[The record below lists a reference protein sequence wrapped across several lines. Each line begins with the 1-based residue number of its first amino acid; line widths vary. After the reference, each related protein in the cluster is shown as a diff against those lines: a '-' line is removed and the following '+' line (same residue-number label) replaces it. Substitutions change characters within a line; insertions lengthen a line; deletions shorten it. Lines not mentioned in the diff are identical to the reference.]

1 MGVEALAQVLRP
13 LTATFATMGADVNTD
28 ALLVGLGTPDDAAV
42 YRLNAEQA
50 IVATTDFFPPVV
62 DDAYTF
68 GAIAAANALSDIY
81 AMGGTPLFAL
91 NLVGFPDDLDPAI
104 LSEILRGGAEKV
116 REAGALIAGGHT
128 VTDAEPKYG
137 LAAIG
142 IVHPE
147 RIFTKGGAR
156 PGDALILTKPIGT
169 GVLTTALKQGVPA
182 DQFPDFTAQFESAVA
197 SMTTLN
203 AAAVR
208 ALRSLGDGAVHA
220 CTDITGFSLLG
231 HAWEMASQSGVS
243 LRFALPRIPWL
254 PGARDYAAAGY
265 TPGGTDRNAHAITPN
280 VTFAA
285 NVSDVDKLLL
295 FDPQTSGGLFVAV
308 AGADVARTLGALAA
322 EGVVGHIVAH
332 AEAPRGDAPR
342 LYVDAIEVAPDEH
355 PQADA
360 TNARANVDDAAQAS
374 GLTNARANARRRA
387 LSQHAPATP
396 AAPSTTTHQA
406 SRAATGKTQRN
417 VSASTKAPPV
427 AKIEAP
433 HEQP

>member
-13 LTATFATMGADVNTD
+13 LTATFATMGADVNAD

-81 AMGGTPLFAL
+81 AMGGAPLFAL

-142 IVHPE
+142 LVHPQ
-147 RIFTKGGAR
+147 RVFTKGGAR

-169 GVLTTALKQGVPA
+169 GAMTTALKRGVDA
-182 DQFPDFTAQFESAVA
+182 DTFPDFAAQLESAVA

-203 AAAVR
+203 AAAAR
-208 ALRSLGDGAVHA
+208 ALRSLGDGVVHA

-243 LRFALPRIPWL
+243 LRFALPRVPWL
-254 PGARDYAAAGY
+254 PGARDLAAAGY
-265 TPGGTDRNAHAITPN
+265 TPGGTDRNAHAIAPY
-280 VTFAA
+280 VTFAES
-285 NVSDVDKLLL
+285 VTEVDKLLL

-308 AGADVARTLGALAA
+308 AGEDVERTLAALAA
-322 EGVVGHIVAH
+322 EGAAGHVVAH
-332 AEAPRGDAPR
+332 AEAPGGGAPR
-342 LYVDAIEVAPDEH
+342 LYVDAVEIAPDAY
-355 PQADA
+355 PA
-360 TNARANVDDAAQAS
+360 TNV
-374 GLTNARANARRRA
+374 
-387 LSQHAPATP
+387 APATP
-396 AAPSTTTHQA
+396 TELPPPP
-406 SRAATGKTQRN
+406 
-417 VSASTKAPPV
+417 APPPGG
-427 AKIEAP
+427 EA
-433 HEQP
+433 